1 MHRRRV
7 QHSQAALTLPPGI
20 SAAQAGDM
28 TETGTIVVV
37 GAGPGIGASV
47 AERFARAGYAAGLV
61 ARNADR
67 LEQQAAGL
75 SASTGARVAT
85 ATADA
90 TDPPQV
96 RRAVAHLAAEVG
108 APTVLCFSPI
118 PDIGLI
124 KPVLETRPEELMASL
139 QLNVGGAAAAVES
152 VLPGMLERGRG
163 TLLFTTGSAA
173 LHPDPARAA
182 SAVTTTAA
190 TAYLSLL
197 RQALDGTG
205 VRVGHTVVVGPI
217 DRERPDA
224 HHPDDVATDLWAHHE
239 GNATGLP
246 SVLRLG

>member
-1 MHRRRV
+1 MI
-7 QHSQAALTLPPGI
+7 L
-20 SAAQAGDM
+20 
-28 TETGTIVVV
+28 
-37 GAGPGIGASV
+37 GAGPGIGAAV
-47 AERFARAGYAAGLV
+47 ADRFARAGYAVGLV

-75 SASTGARVAT
+75 STTTGARVAP

-96 RRAVAHLAAEVG
+96 RRAVAHLAAELG
-108 APTVLCFSPI
+108 TPTVLCFSPI

-205 VRVGHTVVVGPI
+205 VRVGHTVIVGPI

-224 HHPDDVATDLWAHHE
+224 HHPDDVAADLWSHHD
-239 GNATGLP
+239 GTASAFPT
-246 SVLRLG
+246 VLRLG